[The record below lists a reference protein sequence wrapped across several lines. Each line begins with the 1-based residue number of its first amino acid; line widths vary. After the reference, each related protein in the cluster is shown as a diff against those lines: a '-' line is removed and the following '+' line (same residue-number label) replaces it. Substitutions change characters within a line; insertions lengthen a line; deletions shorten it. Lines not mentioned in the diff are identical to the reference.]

1 MSSYKH
7 YVIQDTDKS
16 IESIAFK
23 IYKDMEKWRT
33 LVNLNNLEYPYLV
46 DSPQQKLNNPEHL
59 VTHGDL
65 LLLPNDANVAEQAD
79 KNKIIESN
87 TPHYAPHYYDTTLGM
102 DLNLNVGTDVPLS
115 DRVGILEPHG
125 GDLKRVTGLENLK
138 QSLILRILTR
148 KGTLLMHP
156 NYGSWLTDMLG
167 KPMNNHMLQDVAWE
181 LQRTI
186 TSDTRV
192 QACVVTKARLS
203 YDEIFLDAEVTPIGY
218 DKAFDLYLYRSSN
231 GEISF
236 R

>member
-59 VTHGDL
+59 VTYGDL
-65 LLLPNDANVAEQAD
+65 LLLPNDVNVVEQAD

-167 KPMNNHMLQDVAWE
+167 KPMNNHMLQDAAWE

>member
-7 YVIQDTDKS
+7 YVIQATDKS
-16 IESIAFK
+16 IQTIAFK
-23 IYKDMEKWRT
+23 LYKDIEKWRM

-46 DSPQQKLNNPEHL
+46 DSPQQKMNDPEHL
-59 VTHGDL
+59 VTHGDT
-65 LLLPNDANVAEQAD
+65 LLLPNDIEVAQQAD

-102 DLNLNVGTDVPLS
+102 DIKLDVGTDVPLTDQFGVIES
-115 DRVGILEPHG
+115 NGQDLE
-125 GDLKRVTGLENLK
+125 RVTGTENLK

-167 KPMNNHMLQDVAWE
+167 RPMNNHLLQDATWE

-186 TSDTRV
+186 LSDTRV
-192 QACVVTKARLS
+192 KQCTITKARLS
-203 YDEIFLDAEVTPIGY
+203 YDEMFLDAEVTPIGY
-218 DKAFDLYLYRSSN
+218 DKAFDLYVYRSQQ